1 MSGQAVFLCLLSF
14 SMSEISSMSQA
25 KQLSKSK
32 FCEQSVRGAEN
43 MCKRQPC
50 PQVAHLDY

>member
-1 MSGQAVFLCLLSF
+1 MSGQFCLSSF
-14 SMSEISSMSQA
+14 SVSEISSMSQA
-25 KQLSKSK
+25 KQLSESK
-32 FCEQSVRGAEN
+32 FCEQFVRGADN